1 MSSEKDRSD
10 DLRGA
15 GGTDPRTLR
24 AVAHPVRLDLLYLLR
39 REGPLTASRCAELL
53 GLTPKVCSYHLHL
66 LGKYGL
72 TEETGEGKGRARP
85 WRVRPIGLSYVHQPG
100 ESRAATSGADE
111 FARTL
116 LARDAQ
122 QIEAFIERRNTLPT
136 SWRNVATMS
145 SNPLRLTPEQ
155 LSALGTELFEVLKR
169 YIALS
174 EAPAS
179 GAHPVHLAMYAVPV
193 DLTGLPES
201 PPPESPLPE
210 SPPPESPS

>member
-1 MSSEKDRSD
+1 MPSEKEPSD
-10 DLRGA
+10 EAQGA
-15 GGTDPRTLR
+15 GSTDPRTLR

-53 GLTPKVCSYHLHL
+53 GLTPKVCSYHLNL

-85 WRVRPIGLSYVHQPG
+85 WRLRPTGLSYVHRPG
-100 ESRAATSGADE
+100 EGRAAASAADE
-111 FARTL
+111 FARTM

-122 QIEAFIERRNTLPT
+122 QVEAFIERRHALP
-136 SWRNVATMS
+136 SAWRNVATMS

-155 LSALGTELFEVLKR
+155 LSALGTELFEVLAR
-169 YIALS
+169 YSALS
-174 EAPAS
+174 EAPAA

-193 DLTGLPES
+193 DLAEL
-201 PPPESPLPE
+201 PESPLPE
-210 SPPPESPS
+210 SPS